1 MVLKVVRGKIFK
13 TWKLSRCR
21 IDGGSILE
29 LRRDRVASNV
39 FAVTMIVG
47 VKASPRSGAPVG
59 LSKIEDYLVDN
70 LYVLM
75 LSELKDAVNKKRTG
89 CGTQFQVGNLAV
101 VFLQLNLGG
110 QRVVVSSVG
119 WSAVAMSG
127 KSPAFSQRTCPVSC
141 QGTGHKRRLDEELG
155 KLRNQDDSE

>member
-1 MVLKVVRGKIFK
+1 MEVIAVP
-13 TWKLSRCR
+13 
-21 IDGGSILE
+21 D
-29 LRRDRVASNV
+29 RRRFHFGTAKEPGASNV

-75 LSELKDAVNKKRTG
+75 LSELKDAVNKKRTC
-89 CGTQFQVGNLAV
+89 CGTQFQIGNLAV

-119 WSAVAMSG
+119 WSAVAVSG